1 MKKKIVGSNPGQ
13 IWAEI
18 KGENPDLSIDHVL
31 NGPVHPHVCKQIEDV
46 YWVYFGQNA
55 AKWDGCPLYL

>member
-18 KGENPDLSIDHVL
+18 KGESPDLSIVQGL
-31 NGPVHPHVCKQIEDV
+31 NGPVHPHVCKLTEDV
-46 YWVYFGQNA
+46 YWV
-55 AKWDGCPLYL
+55 